1 MVFLRGLIG
10 YWACMNGL
18 ALGYVINSPA
28 SELQHVFF
36 SPSRFSDSIGSLL
49 GISKRPSD
57 PIVPPGLEDWIQEQR
72 KISFGYLL
80 DNIAPNGAN
89 AKDAAPGSVIASPSK
104 HAPNYYYQWVRDAAI
119 TMGDVVEAYANSG
132 DEKYK
137 HIIDAYADL
146 QGALQNTFNP
156 SGGYTTGGL
165 GEPKFQVDGA
175 PFTEFV
181 SSVVQ
186 VVRLLHDTVTDRF
199 ANKGTGHGLN
209 GMALLSEL

>member
-1 MVFLRGLIG
+1 M
-10 YWACMNGL
+10 
-18 ALGYVINSPA
+18 
-28 SELQHVFF
+28 FF
-36 SPSRFSDSIGSLL
+36 SPSRFSDSLGSLL

-72 KISFGYLL
+72 RISFGYLL

-137 HIIDAYADL
+137 HIIDAYADI

-209 GMALLSEL
+209 GMALLFEL